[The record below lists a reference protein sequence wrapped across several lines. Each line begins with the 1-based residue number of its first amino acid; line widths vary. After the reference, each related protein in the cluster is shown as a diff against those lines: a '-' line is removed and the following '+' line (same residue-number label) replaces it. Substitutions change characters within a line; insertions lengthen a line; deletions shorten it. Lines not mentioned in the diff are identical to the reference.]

1 MDYGI
6 LNRLKPLM
14 LTTGIVSGAAALLP
28 QESYAMDSDLI
39 LADIKTWFGIVELP
53 FLFGAVLFGFLTAGV
68 LRGGRFG
75 TGMALIAWGSLV
87 MGVGHIH
94 MQADYLFHLNL
105 FNNMFGKIAGSV
117 VWVVALITAWALS
130 GFGFYQI
137 YSASK
142 HVSQGR

>member
-1 MDYGI
+1 MDQVI
-6 LNRLKPLM
+6 LNRVHPVL
-14 LTTGIVSGAAALLP
+14 LTIGIVSSAAALLP
-28 QESYAMDSDLI
+28 QESYAMDSA

-53 FLFGAVLFGFLTAGV
+53 FLFGAVLFGFLTASV
-68 LRGGRFG
+68 MRGGRFG

-87 MGVGHIH
+87 MGAGHIH
-94 MQADYLFHLNL
+94 MQVDYLFQLNL

-142 HVSQGR
+142 HVSKGR